1 MSLSS
6 VLVAVSGDKAD
17 DEAVQLACE
26 LVKSR
31 KGNLYIL
38 YVIEIERGFPI
49 DAEIAPATARGEE
62 ILKHMEGI
70 AKPYKCRTEAE
81 LIQARDIGSAVVQE
95 AVDREV
101 DTIILGI
108 PYKERYGSFSMG
120 DTVPYLLKNAPCRVI
135 VSRDSVISNG
145 SNRLRDVS
153 P

>member
-1 MSLSS
+1 
-6 VLVAVSGDKAD
+6 
-17 DEAVQLACE
+17 
-26 LVKSR
+26 
-31 KGNLYIL
+31 
-38 YVIEIERGFPI
+38 
-49 DAEIAPATARGEE
+49 
-62 ILKHMEGI
+62 MESI

-135 VSRDSVISNG
+135 VSRDSVFSNG
-145 SNRLRDVS
+145 SNGLKNLN